1 MILRFAALNFRSFR
15 GRGEISYISTSRKDS
30 PDWRFQSQHAPH
42 GVLPLV
48 GVWGANASGKTN
60 LLAALLETRRL
71 VRSSFTDLEPDQK
84 VPWVPW
90 RMTYDPQH
98 PAGAELD
105 IALTDDTRVHFGFR
119 VDEGGIQEEWLY
131 RYQGRRRQVL
141 YHRQRAEEQPWY
153 FGPALKGQRHQIAEA
168 TRDNC
173 LFLSTAAQH
182 NNATLL
188 PIFRAIVDGI
198 RPERRIELR
207 GSPLFAKDEALLSE
221 DFRPTL
227 LRLLAAADLGISDV
241 RVEEFEVNAPRDAPG
256 IEEIFRP
263 EFLAELRRTVPEK
276 KLTRLCF
283 LRGASDQGAWELPP
297 EMESRGTNV
306 LMARLADIMRVL
318 KAGQLLVLDEIDTS
332 LHPDLCAEI
341 VGLFTDPR
349 SNPHGAQLLFSTHD
363 RSLLRALRTDEVML
377 LDRDRDGESH
387 ARPASDYKGL
397 RTRDDLRAAHEQGRI
412 RGVPVMGDM
421 CGALESDSSIGS

>member
-15 GRGEISYISTSRKDS
+15 GRGEISYVSTSRKDT
-30 PDWRFQSQHAPH
+30 PDWRFSSQHAPH

-48 GVWGANASGKTN
+48 GIWGANASGKTN

-71 VRSSFTDLEPDQK
+71 VRGSFTDLEPDQK

-90 RMTYDPQH
+90 RMTYDDQH

-105 IALTDDTRVHFGFR
+105 IVLADDTRVHFGFR
-119 VDEGGIQEEWLY
+119 VDEQGIKEEWLY

-141 YHRQRAEEQPWY
+141 YHRQRAEKDPWY

-173 LFLSTAAQH
+173 LFLSAAAQH
-182 NNATLL
+182 NNTTLL

-198 RPERRIELR
+198 RPERRIKLK
-207 GSPLFAKDEALLSE
+207 GTPLFAMNEPLLSSE
-221 DFRPTL
+221 FRPTL
-227 LRLLAAADLGISDV
+227 LRLLAAADLGISNV
-241 RVEEFEVNAPRDAPG
+241 RIEEFDANIPPDAPSV
-256 IEEIFRP
+256 EEIFRP
-263 EFLAELRRTVPEK
+263 EFLAELRRTVPAK
-276 KLTRLCF
+276 KLTKLCF
-283 LRGASDQGAWELPP
+283 LRGASGQEAWELPP

-306 LMARLADIMRVL
+306 LMARLADIVRVL
-318 KAGQLLVLDEIDTS
+318 QAGQLLILDEIDTS

-349 SNPHGAQLLFSTHD
+349 SNPGGAQLLFSTHD
-363 RSLLRALRTDEVML
+363 RSLLRAMRTDEVVL
-377 LDRDRDGESH
+377 LDRDREGESH
-387 ARPASDYKGL
+387 ARPASDYKGV
-397 RTRDDLRAAHEQGRI
+397 RTRDDLRVAHEQGRI
-412 RGVPVMGDM
+412 RGVPVIGDM
-421 CGALESDSSIGS
+421 PNALELDSSIGS